1 MDEQKPPF
9 YKAVLFMTAILVG
22 ALNVGCQSDP
32 EFKREKRT
40 VEYRKGPR
48 IFFGTFE
55 INGPIDRI
63 LCDADL
69 ACENKDFA
77 KARELL
83 NSLKGLELSIEQH
96 FYSNNILNLIKRGEA
111 IAEYDRNMHPT
122 VKAAEREYDSG
133 NYNKAKQL
141 LDSVNLN
148 ELSDSDRRWR
158 DNLLEMI
165 RSYQK

>member
-1 MDEQKPPF
+1 MGEQSSF
-9 YKAVLFMTAILVG
+9 YRAVLFMTAILMG
-22 ALNVGCQSDP
+22 ALNVSCQSDS

-40 VEYRKGPR
+40 VKNRK
-48 IFFGTFE
+48 E
-55 INGPIDRI
+55 SQLHDESYESLSPIDKK

-69 ACENKDFA
+69 ACDNKDFA

-83 NSLKGLELSIEQH
+83 SSLKGLELSIEQH

-122 VKAAEREYDSG
+122 VKEAEREYDSG

-141 LDSVNLN
+141 LNSVNLN

-165 RSYQK
+165 RSYQ